1 MRIDLRVAQLLCS
14 RLCHDLVGPAG
25 AVNAGLELAGSAPGG
40 DSDALALAASSGRQ
54 MGRRLQFFRI
64 AFGFGGGDG
73 AMTLAEAR
81 ELAEGHLAGGTV
93 TLDWPAE
100 SGADISRPRPMAV
113 VRLVLNVVLLGVG
126 TLPRGGTLSV
136 RLAELGGDLGAAFT
150 AAGPDVRIDSDVASA
165 MAPDVPAET
174 LTARTVHGHLA
185 ALLASS
191 LGAEIE
197 TEVLGTEARF
207 AVLVPDGGSTA

>member
-25 AVNAGLELAGSAPGG
+25 AVNAGLELAASAPGG
-40 DSDALALAASSGRQ
+40 DADALALAASSGRQ

-73 AMTLAEAR
+73 TMTLDETR
-81 ELAEGHLAGGTV
+81 TLADGHLAGGTV
-93 TLDWPAE
+93 ALDWPEDA
-100 SGADISRPRPMAV
+100 GADAARQRPMAV
-113 VRLVLNVVLLGVG
+113 TRLVLNVVLLGVG
-126 TLPRGGTLSV
+126 ALPRSGTLSV
-136 RLAELGGDLGAAFT
+136 RLAELGDDLGAAFT
-150 AAGPDVRIDSDVASA
+150 AAGPDVRIDSDVISA
-165 MAPDVPAET
+165 MTADVPAET

-191 LGAEIE
+191 LGAQIE
-197 TEVLGTEARF
+197 TEVVGTEARF
-207 AVLVPDGGSTA
+207 AVLVPNSGGAE